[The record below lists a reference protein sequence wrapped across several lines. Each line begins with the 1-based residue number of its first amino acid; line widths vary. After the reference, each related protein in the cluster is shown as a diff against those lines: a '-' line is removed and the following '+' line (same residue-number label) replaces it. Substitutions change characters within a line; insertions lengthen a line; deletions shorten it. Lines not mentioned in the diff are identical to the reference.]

1 MCQHNK
7 ARVVA
12 SSRHDK
18 VGDIECLAPDPSG
31 GDGPSGE
38 QRQKT
43 EAEEMERHESSRKKV
58 MAERIERE
66 SNDEHGGIKDILM
79 ARLWEKERGGSQGGK
94 DKTERVQS
102 SEADDCVFLAG
113 LISHDSAGV
122 QRNDECIC
130 SSAQETSS
138 ILVSSVAGGAAVGT

>member
-18 VGDIECLAPDPSG
+18 VGDIECLAPDPTG

-38 QRQKT
+38 ERQKT

-66 SNDEHGGIKDILM
+66 SNDGKRM
-79 ARLWEKERGGSQGGK
+79 RQGK
-94 DKTERVQS
+94 
-102 SEADDCVFLAG
+102 
-113 LISHDSAGV
+113 
-122 QRNDECIC
+122 
-130 SSAQETSS
+130 
-138 ILVSSVAGGAAVGT
+138 